1 MGEAYVHPTG
11 VVDWSYKV
19 KMYDIR
25 SQAGIFDLAVA
36 IHQYGSYACI
46 ELNHAGM
53 HFHDDNR
60 INYGPSNR
68 IDEYD
73 QQDGLGKRVHQIY
86 EMPETSSK
94 RLWTPTESCCPGKAL
109 RV

>member
-1 MGEAYVHPTG
+1 
-11 VVDWSYKV
+11 
-19 KMYDIR
+19 MYDIR

-86 EMPETSSK
+86 EMPENII
-94 RLWTPTESCCPGKAL
+94 EEVVDAYGKAAARAKHCGYDSVL
-109 RV
+109 VHADSVTLFL

>member
-36 IHQYGSYACI
+36 IHQ
-46 ELNHAGM
+46 
-53 HFHDDNR
+53 
-60 INYGPSNR
+60 SNMVPM
-68 IDEYD
+68 
-73 QQDGLGKRVHQIY
+73 LA
-86 EMPETSSK
+86 SS
-94 RLWTPTESCCPGKAL
+94 
-109 RV
+109 